1 MPERYQER
9 LNQLSDWALDFTRS
23 DQDAAY
29 RMLAKETED
38 ALASPLSER
47 VEMADGIR
55 RMLYAAQNP
64 TMSKEFKVAHA
75 DRKFA
80 NDKFKR
86 LRILTL
92 RKGVLTSLRLAAE
105 YSLRANKVG
114 QTLQKLPQFG
124 GSTWTGLPVKTDIDD
139 SVARWV
145 FDTLAVMAHPNAKG
159 TTHRMKLEAINAFGD
174 AYRHLN
180 ALGFADCA
188 KPYDAVIHMYRLD
201 DRLNSKLRR
210 AACQAFRTVEQAPM
224 ARVVAMQVENMREA
238 VLRFSQGGGG
248 VYAAARFVN

>member
-1 MPERYQER
+1 MSEDYQDK

-23 DQDAAY
+23 DQEEAY
-29 RMLAKETED
+29 QMLEDETVD
-38 ALASPLSER
+38 ALVSPLSDR

-80 NDKFKR
+80 NEKFKR

-92 RKGVLTSLRLAAE
+92 RKGVITSLRLAAE
-105 YSLRANKVG
+105 YNDHSNKVG
-114 QTLQKLPQFG
+114 QKLQRTSHFG
-124 GSTWTGLPVKTDIDD
+124 GATWTGLPAKTDIDD

-145 FDTLAVMAHPNAKG
+145 FDTLAVMAHPSSKS
-159 TTHRMKLEAINAFGD
+159 TTNRLKLEAINAFGD
-174 AYRHLN
+174 AYRHLS

-188 KPYDAVIHMYRLD
+188 KPHDAVIHMYQVD
-201 DRLNSKLRR
+201 DRLNTKLR
-210 AACQAFRTVEQAPM
+210 AAAWQAFKPRKEENEADVAI
-224 ARVVAMQVENMREA
+224 ARQFAGDGRVRYREGI
-238 VLRFSQGGGG
+238 LDL
-248 VYAAARFVN
+248 